1 MPTAPASS
9 PDPTDRDAAQLAL
22 APVLAELNGAAERI
36 WLASAATCPGL
47 SIEVLPELGSTNTEL
62 MARGRRGEAAPTL
75 LAAARQTAGRGRL
88 GRSWQAEPGDSLTFS
103 LGLPLDLARV
113 PGGASALSLAVG
125 LSLAEALDAGLGTAL
140 PLGQANPV
148 GLKWPNDL
156 WLAGRKLGG
165 ILIEA
170 SPAPGLPEGQ
180 RWVVIGV
187 GLNVRPGS
195 APAGSASLAEV
206 DPGTP
211 PRIGDVWAWMAPALI
226 RGVQAFATQGFAP
239 LQAAYA
245 QRDVLRGQSVGLWST
260 PGQYPADGHPP
271 TQTGV
276 AQGVDAQ
283 GALLVH
289 TEQGVQAWHSGD
301 VSVRPH
307 AA

>member
-1 MPTAPASS
+1 MPTPPPASG
-9 PDPTDRDAAQLAL
+9 PDHTDRDPAQGAL

-36 WLASAATCPGL
+36 WLASAATCPSL
-47 SIEVLPELGSTNTEL
+47 SIEVLPEIGSTNTEL
-62 MARGRRGEAAPTL
+62 MARGRRGETAPTL

-88 GRSWQAEPGDSLTFS
+88 GRSWQAEPGDTLTFS
-103 LGLPLDLARV
+103 LGLPLDLAHI

-125 LSLAEALDAGLGTAL
+125 LALAEALDAGLGAPW
-140 PLGQANPV
+140 PLGPV

-170 SPAPGLPEGQ
+170 SPAPGLPDGQ

-187 GLNVRPGS
+187 GLNVHPGS
-195 APAGSASLAEV
+195 APEGSANLAEV
-206 DPGTP
+206 DPTTP
-211 PRIGDVWAWMAPALI
+211 PRIGDVWAWMAPGLI

-245 QRDVLRGQSVGLWST
+245 QRDVLLGQGVGLWST

-276 AQGVDAQ
+276 AHGVDVQ

-307 AA
+307 TA

>member
-1 MPTAPASS
+1 MSTAPASS
-9 PDPTDRDAAQLAL
+9 PDHTDRDPAQVAL

-47 SIEVLPELGSTNTEL
+47 SIEVRPELGSTNTEL
-62 MARGRRGEAAPTL
+62 MARGRRGETAPTL

-88 GRSWQAEPGDSLTFS
+88 GRSWQAEAGDTLTFS
-103 LGLPLDLARV
+103 LGLPLDLAHI

-125 LSLAEALDAGLGTAL
+125 LALAEALDTGQGAPW
-140 PLGQANPV
+140 PLGPV

-170 SPAPGLPEGQ
+170 SPAPGLPDGQ

-206 DPGTP
+206 DPATP

-226 RGVQAFATQGFAP
+226 HGVQAFATQGFAP

-245 QRDVLRGQSVGLWST
+245 QRDVLLGQSVGLWST

-307 AA
+307 TA

>member
-1 MPTAPASS
+1 MPVPPAPSSAPRHHAPASG
-9 PDPTDRDAAQLAL
+9 AQLT
-22 APVLAELNGAAERI
+22 PVLAELNGAAERI

-62 MARGRRGEAAPTL
+62 MARGRRGDVQPTL

-88 GRSWQAEPGDSLTFS
+88 GRTWQAEAGDTLTFS
-103 LGLPLDLARV
+103 LGLPLDLSHI

-125 LSLAEALDAGLGTAL
+125 LAVADALDAGLGAPW
-140 PLGQANPV
+140 PLGPV

-170 SPAPGLPEGQ
+170 SPAPGLPNGQ

-187 GLNVRPGS
+187 GLNVRPGT
-195 APAGSASLAEV
+195 APANSVSLADI
-206 DPGTP
+206 DPASQ
-211 PRIGDVWAWMAPALI
+211 PRLGEVWAWIAPALLS
-226 RGVQAFATQGFAP
+226 GVQAFARHGFAP
-239 LQAAYA
+239 LQDAYA
-245 QRDVLRGQSVGLWST
+245 QRDVLRDQSVGLWST
-260 PGQYPADGHPP
+260 PGHAPADGHPP

-276 AQGVDAQ
+276 AHGVDAQ

-289 TEQGVQAWHSGD
+289 TQQGVQAWHSGD
-301 VSVRPH
+301 ISVRPH
-307 AA
+307 TA